1 MRCAMS
7 ELLSAVYESGAFH
20 PAIPPQLDEGECV
33 EILVRP
39 RRLLKPQAVAA
50 ELAGAAAMP
59 VACPGDPR
67 TGQNHDRT
75 LYGEAH
81 AS

>member
-1 MRCAMS
+1 MS
-7 ELLSAVYESGAFH
+7 ELLSAVYESGVFH
-20 PAIPPQLDEGECV
+20 PASRPQLDEGEHV

-50 ELAGAAAMP
+50 ELAGAAALP
-59 VACPGDPR
+59 VARPGDPL
-67 TGQNHDRT
+67 TSQNHDRV

-81 AS
+81 SS